1 MKNILTICFCLLI
14 GQSYSQ
20 EKSIE
25 IDYLVDYSV
34 PSKRNNTIDTVS
46 IGFNK
51 DGKYLWTNYNK
62 LVLNLAKSLL
72 KNSSEDYTKA
82 ETNLIL
88 NTEEGIL
95 TLIFELKDNIIFF
108 KLDIDS
114 FLPNNGNDDNLDLIT
129 QVSDEKITVLEK
141 EVAVYNIFPKN
152 NPKDV
157 LSIAVDKTINVNNN
171 LIFKKFFEIAF
182 QKSGLKD
189 NTFPNVP
196 NGLIMT
202 LSDKNKTLI
211 EATKVDK
218 NKRTIKF
225 NYNFKITE

>member
-1 MKNILTICFCLLI
+1 MKNILIIFLFLLI
-14 GQSYSQ
+14 GKSYSQ
-20 EKSIE
+20 EKTIK
-25 IDYLVDYSV
+25 IDYIVDYSV
-34 PSKRNNTIDTVS
+34 PSKRNNTVDTVS

-51 DGKYLWTNYNK
+51 DGKYLWTNHNK

-95 TLIFELKDNIIFF
+95 TLIFELNDNIIFF
-108 KLDIDS
+108 KLGLDS
-114 FLPNNGNDDNLDLIT
+114 FLPKNDNDDSLDLIT
-129 QVSDEKITVLEK
+129 QVSDETITVLEK
-141 EVAVYNIFPKN
+141 DAAIYNIFPKN

-157 LSIAVDKTINVNNN
+157 LSIATDKTLNVNNN

-182 QKSGLKD
+182 QKSGFKD
-189 NTFPNVP
+189 DTLPNMP
-196 NGLIMT
+196 SGLIMK
-202 LSDKNKTLI
+202 LIDKNKTLI
-211 EATKVDK
+211 EAIKVDK
-218 NKRTIKF
+218 NKRTIKI